1 MTGGVSKLMQD
12 IEKAILETLNTAPPL
27 LAREIADRISLKLK
41 RHITRTEV
49 NQFLYGNLFRFIQ
62 DEEFRWSIKPI
73 WHKGEKDFTAKPAD
87 NPSNVVT
94 KTPHHKDEY
103 VIDTNNGKSWS
114 SYPVRIQGGSK
125 SKCCNKPTLLTQ
137 LLPGGFVTKDCSKC
151 GNPEF
156 LSKTEFFHEIDLWVS
171 CPKCRQRMAQAMI
184 KSNYGYECKHC
195 EMGIWLA
202 ALLPRWE
209 DIK

>member
-1 MTGGVSKLMQD
+1 MKEIESAVVEVLNAGG
-12 IEKAILETLNTAPPL
+12 EPL
-27 LAREIADRISLKLK
+27 LARDIAAQISLKLMK
-41 RHITRTEV
+41 TITKKEV
-49 NQFLYGNLFRFIQ
+49 NQFLYDNSFRFSK
-62 DEEFRWSIKPI
+62 DEKHKWSVRKAHLPIAGQKTASIKLTI
-73 WHKGEKDFTAKPAD
+73 QNGDGAAKPQD
-87 NPSNVVT
+87 PE
-94 KTPHHKDEY
+94 HKH
-103 VIDTNNGKSWS
+103 VIDTNFGERWNA
-114 SYPVRIQGGSK
+114 YPIRIQGGSK
-125 SKCCNKPTLLTQ
+125 SNCCNATTLLTQ